1 MLGVERLQLDPT
13 AIRRHALRFD
23 TSFTDELVRV
33 VEDDLGIPHWRPSA
47 FVPPVSARRRPCA
60 DA

>member
-1 MLGVERLQLDPT
+1 MLRVERLQLDPT

-33 VEDDLGIPHWRPSA
+33 VEDDLGIALPALATERVRA
-47 FVPPVSARRRPCA
+47 AG
-60 DA
+60 